1 MSEPSMAGRDLYLKH
16 TSTDGQSAVRCH
28 RVWDAD
34 KFLLTLQSEATKANR
49 DAHGNSPRL
58 AAVELSTREQ
68 YAASRSPRK

>member
-34 KFLLTLQSEATKANR
+34 KFLLTQQGDAHKAN
-49 DAHGNSPRL
+49 AEVKGAAPRL
-58 AAVELSTREQ
+58 AAVELSTRDQ
-68 YAASRSPRK
+68 YNASRSPRK